1 METMVKTEC
10 KEEIFS
16 TKQWQV
22 KRPENQVAHLL
33 NETLSF
39 HQISKITMC
48 INLSQAQN
56 GISSQT
62 STSTNLMNTC
72 TYQSRIYSKCLS
84 TALSCLI
91 QSPLPGICASKIWPC
106 ITEVWSQLERLTEK
120 RQWGP
125 FICNNQKS
133 TGPARIVVQD
143 YKHESTKQRQGACED
158 HITCPLECRV
168 KMPPKMEASEVRGVG
183 DSEEL
188 IGTFLK

>member
-1 METMVKTEC
+1 
-10 KEEIFS
+10 
-16 TKQWQV
+16 
-22 KRPENQVAHLL
+22 
-33 NETLSF
+33 
-39 HQISKITMC
+39 MC

-62 STSTNLMNTC
+62 STTTNLMNTC

-133 TGPARIVVQD
+133 TGPARIVVED